1 MKKMT
6 PREALYYV
14 CLELGP
20 TAGTERDDNI
30 TTDEARL
37 RDAVRTLQNFV
48 TYHDD
53 ADKYLPDSVDEFV
66 RIQPHPVDNGV
77 LIPPTPRAS
86 SRGDGKERLD
96 TWKEEVRNKTA
107 VGRTKY

>member
-20 TAGTERDDNI
+20 VANTQRDDNI
-30 TTDEARL
+30 TPDEVRL

-48 TYHDD
+48 RYHDD
-53 ADKYLPDSVDEFV
+53 ADKYLPASVDEFV
-66 RIQPHPVDNGV
+66 RIQPRPAGNSV

-86 SRGDGKERLD
+86 NRGDGKERLD
-96 TWKEEVRNKTA
+96 TWKEEIKNKIE

>member
-20 TAGTERDDNI
+20 PQTNRDDNLTKKEI
-30 TTDEARL
+30 RL
-37 RDAVRTLQNFV
+37 RDAIRILQNFV

-53 ADKYLPDSVDEFV
+53 TTHSIPDSANEYKHYDRNGLSGKD
-66 RIQPHPVDNGV
+66 RIEAWKKE
-77 LIPPTPRAS
+77 LPPL
-86 SRGDGKERLD
+86 SREDFIE
-96 TWKEEVRNKTA
+96 
-107 VGRTKY
+107 